1 MKKEDYSEK
10 EAILKAFKDRKF
22 LLKKVMAKREHIL
35 QGVLDED
42 DTDETGSDNG
52 NGTDD
57 DEPIV

>member
-22 LLKKVMAKREHIL
+22 LLKKVMATREHIL
-35 QGVLDED
+35 QEVLDED

-52 NGTDD
+52 TDD
-57 DEPIV
+57 NEGAPIV